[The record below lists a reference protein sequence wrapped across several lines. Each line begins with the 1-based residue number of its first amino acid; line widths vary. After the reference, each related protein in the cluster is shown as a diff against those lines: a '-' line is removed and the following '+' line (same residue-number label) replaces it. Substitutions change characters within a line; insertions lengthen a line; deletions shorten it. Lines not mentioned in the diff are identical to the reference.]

1 MCLLRRRVLAFPVTR
16 PRLFWAVVYG
26 AFLLAWVS
34 VVVLVCCFSLLMEG
48 GF

>member
-1 MCLLRRRVLAFPVTR
+1 MCLLRRRVSAFPVTR

>member
-1 MCLLRRRVLAFPVTR
+1 MRLLRRRVSAFYVR
-16 PRLFWAVVYG
+16 YPRLFWAGVYG
-26 AFLLAWVS
+26 AFLLAWAS

>member
-1 MCLLRRRVLAFPVTR
+1 MRLLRRRVLSFHGAR
-16 PRLFWAVVYG
+16 PRLFWSVLYG
-26 AFLLAWVS
+26 AFLLAWAS

>member
-1 MCLLRRRVLAFPVTR
+1 MCLLRRRVSAFYEMH

-26 AFLLAWVS
+26 VFLLAWAS